1 MNEFLPLIIEHE
13 GEALTTSRA
22 VAESFGKQHAHIIRA
37 IEQIFEDGNA
47 LKNGVNRSNFG
58 LVENESNELNFEPV
72 NLISGK
78 RSVSEFLADNFRLSE
93 YTDAQGKPRKQYI
106 ITKDGFALL
115 AMGFTGAKALQF
127 KIAYINA
134 FDRMERLI
142 HGLPLIGS
150 NLAESPQALTG
161 TTQTNPLE
169 KECALFIEAL
179 VNALSAG
186 EYTIMSRRTPRGS
199 DPVNTIGEYSGTS
212 VLIAYK
218 PAVKLYRAYSRAAL
232 NNEALKAALI
242 STGRAATPTTHRAS
256 LWADRMHIRSIRG
269 RRVSAVELI
278 RRQNPSLDEYIRSTD
293 EREV

>member
-1 MNEFLPLIIEHE
+1 MTEFLPLIIEHE

-22 VAESFGKQHAHIIRA
+22 VAENFGKQHKDILKA
-37 IEQIFEDGNA
+37 IENLLADGEALGDERKNA
-47 LKNGVNRSNFG
+47 PNSPKSNQR
-58 LVENESNELNFEPV
+58 NFAPV
-72 NLISGK
+72 DLISGK
-78 RSVSEFLADNFRLSE
+78 PAVSEFLAANFRLSE
-93 YTDAQGKPRKQYI
+93 YTDSLNRAKKQYI

-134 FDRMERLI
+134 FNRMERLI
-142 HGLPLIGS
+142 HGQGVPLIGS

-161 TTQTNPLE
+161 AAQTDPLE
-169 KECALFIEAL
+169 KECALFIKAL

-186 EYTIMSRRTPRGS
+186 ECALVSRRTPRGS

-212 VLIAYK
+212 VLLAYK
-218 PAVKLYRAYSRAAL
+218 PAVKLYRAYSPAAL
-232 NNEALKAALI
+232 SNEALKAALV
-242 STGRAATPTTHRAS
+242 STGRAAAPTTHRAS

-278 RRQNPSLDEYIRSTD
+278 RGHNPTLDEYLRNINR
-293 EREV
+293 